1 MKSVRWLLWVSG
13 VVGLVGCGHST
24 TTAPPAATDGKP
36 VASTTAPPGNGPDR
50 AVYDF
55 LEAVRTGNDEKAAKM
70 LTPLAREKVAE
81 QHMVVAPPGSDTAR
95 FEVGQ
100 VQTLGDD
107 GARVSIKWT
116 DLDETGKPHSD
127 EVLWM
132 VRRVD
137 EGWRIAGV
145 AAPVFEGEPPLLL
158 NFEDPAD
165 MLAKQ
170 KLVREEIKRRADQAA
185 AQTTPHVAQATGATA
200 SPSSAA
206 STTPAQRPG
215 APATAQAQGVAQ
227 SPQATSPAATRSPGA
242 ADPTAAAAEQAA
254 KVENSLRR

>member
-1 MKSVRWLLWVSG
+1 
-13 VVGLVGCGHST
+13 
-24 TTAPPAATDGKP
+24 
-36 VASTTAPPGNGPDR
+36 
-50 AVYDF
+50 
-55 LEAVRTGNDEKAAKM
+55 
-70 LTPLAREKVAE
+70 
-81 QHMVVAPPGSDTAR
+81 MVVAPPGSDTAR

-107 GARVSIKWT
+107 GARVAIKWT

-185 AQTTPHVAQATGATA
+185 VQATSQVAQASGTSPSPSPAVSTTQAQGPGAT
-200 SPSSAA
+200 
-206 STTPAQRPG
+206 T
-215 APATAQAQGVAQ
+215 TAQAQGVAQ
-227 SPQATSPAATRSPGA
+227 SPQAASQAAVASGPH
-242 ADPTAAAAEQAA
+242 DPTAAAAEQAA

>member
-1 MKSVRWLLWVSG
+1 MKNARWLLLVSG
-13 VVGLVGCGHST
+13 IVALVGCGQSNKGAP
-24 TTAPPAATDGKP
+24 TAVADGKH
-36 VASTTAPPGNGPDR
+36 VASTVAPAGNGPDR

-107 GARVSIKWT
+107 GARVAIKWT

-185 AQTTPHVAQATGATA
+185 VQATSQVAQASGTSPSPSPAVSTTQAQGPGAT
-200 SPSSAA
+200 
-206 STTPAQRPG
+206 T
-215 APATAQAQGVAQ
+215 TAQAQGVAQ
-227 SPQATSPAATRSPGA
+227 SPQAASQAAVASGPH
-242 ADPTAAAAEQAA
+242 DPTAAAAEQAA